1 MPTRFYD
8 NFKISE
14 TGEALLDLD
23 DLLRV
28 QLNNDNVQ
36 GFDRHQVRR
45 RYIKDVYKK
54 QLHFS
59 GLKRLTTLYLHDTVR
74 KREVASYSRLKD
86 MVRRSRDNG
95 LSARNED
102 RSLPGATASKAPE
115 KKIPKAMRRKR

>member
-1 MPTRFYD
+1 MEEQKAEQDNRFLKGRKIANTIYD

-23 DLLRV
+23 DLVRV

-45 RYIKDVYKK
+45 RYIKNVYKK

-59 GLKRLTTLYLHDTVR
+59 GLKRPHDFVP
-74 KREVASYSRLKD
+74 AGYSPQTRSGQFFSIERYGPPL
-86 MVRRSRDNG
+86 RRAENKG
-95 LSARNED
+95 QMFEC
-102 RSLPGATASKAPE
+102 PQ
-115 KKIPKAMRRKR
+115 